1 MPSVSLKTILS
12 VLLTVASAFLC
23 SDAVR
28 GQAKCLN
35 EDDIKRMLTQVNSSS
50 SVSPNKKLRETLLKL
65 KEKDQKSFQESITEN
80 RKADALMD
88 QMRTSRDKNTAKFC
102 PILKEFGWPGT
113 NLVGQDGV
121 AAAFYLLKNSSSVD
135 LQRDLLPV
143 IIAAT
148 RKGEIE
154 REDFA
159 GYIDHLRLSAGL
171 KQLFGTQ
178 ATIKNGF
185 LVLYPIEAEAH
196 VDDRRRQYD
205 LMPLAMYIRVLQRIY
220 RLPLVRSTG
229 QLTNTFAETPNSAIA
244 KTTATDLFEGETV
257 AEDEIVRIETN
268 LVNLNVSV
276 YSNKLKTRVNT
287 LEQKDFIVFEDT
299 HQETISFFASTDFPC
314 DLVLLI
320 DLSGSTS
327 SKRDLIR
334 QTTQRFIEAA
344 RPSDRLAIVTFS
356 NTTNIISPLTSDR
369 KQLMES
375 AATIEGAGGS
385 NVWDALKF
393 TLDQVV
399 GPRTFDRRRAVVFM
413 TDGADSS
420 LLMGAVGSK
429 ILFADLVETV
439 RRNDTLII
447 PIYLDTEGDDAVSKR
462 VYENARKTLKMLAEE
477 SGGLYYT
484 AKKIEDLS
492 EVYAQVIEDLGKVYS
507 LGYNP
512 RNAKRDGSWRTV
524 KIKIPNRP
532 DLITHARPGYY
543 SR

>member
-1 MPSVSLKTILS
+1 
-12 VLLTVASAFLC
+12 
-23 SDAVR
+23 
-28 GQAKCLN
+28 
-35 EDDIKRMLTQVNSSS
+35 MLAQVNSSPK
-50 SVSPNKKLRETLLKL
+50 VSLNKKLRDTLLKL

-80 RKADALMD
+80 RKPDAM
-88 QMRTSRDKNTAKFC
+88 MNRMKTSRDKNTAQLC
-102 PILKEFGWPGT
+102 PLLKEFGWPDA
-113 NLVGQDGV
+113 NLVGPDGV
-121 AAAFYLLKNSSSVD
+121 AAAFYLLKNSSSFD

-148 RKGEIE
+148 KKGDIE

-159 GYIDHLRLSAGL
+159 GYIDRLRISAGL

-178 ATIKNGF
+178 ATIMNGF
-185 LVLYPIEAEAH
+185 LVLYPIEAETH
-196 VDDRRRQYD
+196 VDDRRKQYD
-205 LMPLAMYIRVLQRIY
+205 LMPLSVYIRVLERIY

-229 QLTNTFAETPNSAIA
+229 ELTNSFAEKPNSAIA
-244 KTTATDLFEGETV
+244 KTTATGLFEGEAV

-276 YSNKLKTRVNT
+276 YSNKFKTRVNT
-287 LEQKDFIVFEDT
+287 LEQKDFLVFEDGR
-299 HQETISFFASTDFPC
+299 QETITFFASTDVPC

-320 DLSGSTS
+320 DLSGSTLG
-327 SKRDLIR
+327 KRDLIQ
-334 QTTQRFIEAA
+334 QTTRRFIAAA
-344 RPSDRLAIVTFS
+344 RPADRMAIVTFS
-356 NTTNIISPLTSDR
+356 STTNVISPLTGDR
-369 KQLMES
+369 KQLLDS
-375 AATIEGAGGS
+375 IAKIEGTGGS

-399 GPRTFDRRRAVVFM
+399 GSRTLDRRRAVVFM
-413 TDGADSS
+413 TDGADSALS
-420 LLMGAVGSK
+420 PNLGSVGSK

-447 PIYLDTEGDDAVSKR
+447 PIYLDTEGDNSFSQR
-462 VYENARKTLKMLAEE
+462 IYENARKTLAMLAKE

-484 AKKIEDLS
+484 ARKIEDLG

-512 RNAKRDGSWRTV
+512 TNAKRDGSWRNV
-524 KIKIPNRP
+524 KIQIPNHP

-543 SR
+543 AR